1 MKTRLALLALFTA
14 SMLTLGG
21 CAKEEGPM
29 EKMGKS
35 VDEAAEKAEKAAE
48 DISDD
53 LKDAVSD

>member
-1 MKTRLALLALFTA
+1 MKFRLALLALFTA
-14 SMLTLGG
+14 SALTLGG

-48 DISDD
+48 DLSDD
-53 LKDAVSD
+53 VKDAVSD

>member
-1 MKTRLALLALFTA
+1 MKTRLALFARFTV

-21 CAKEEGPM
+21 CAKEEGPR

-35 VDEAAEKAEKAAE
+35 VDEAAEKADKAAE
-48 DISDD
+48 DITDD